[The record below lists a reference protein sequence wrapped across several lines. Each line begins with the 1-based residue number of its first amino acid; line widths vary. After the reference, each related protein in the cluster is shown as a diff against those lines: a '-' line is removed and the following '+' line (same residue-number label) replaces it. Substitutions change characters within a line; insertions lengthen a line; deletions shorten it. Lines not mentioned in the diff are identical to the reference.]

1 MLKYFKNISFLIS
14 VPFIFLSPSIVSQTD
29 FATSSGGLVSILS
42 ENGLSQNT
50 VHYILQDND
59 GFMWFATEDG
69 LNKYDGYNFTIY
81 KNDPHDKNSISD
93 NFIWTI
99 YQDKSGIL
107 WIGTN
112 SGGLCRFDREKDR
125 FISFKND
132 PSNPNSLSLNNVR
145 AVCEDSDG
153 NIWVGTENGLNKF
166 NRKENSF
173 TRYYHNP
180 TDLKSLSNNV
190 VLSIF
195 EDSDG
200 ILWIGSDG
208 GLDRYDKEKDNFK
221 NYSFDPDNEN
231 SLTNNVVLTIYQD
244 KSGYLWIGT
253 LKGLTRFDK
262 KKNEFTRYYVDGTE
276 ASSANRNRI
285 NYILEDKSN
294 ILWIGTGDGLFL
306 FDRKMQRLNKIQP
319 SNTGFGVFSNNNVLS
334 VYEDNSGLV
343 WIGTAEDGIVKY
355 DKERIKFKNYKH
367 NPFNPSSL
375 SHNTIR
381 AIYQDDLGT
390 LWIGTLGGGLNKLDA
405 KDGKFIHYINDP
417 DDEYSLSDNS
427 ISAIF
432 KDRYN
437 YIWVGTWGSGL
448 NRTVKPYKN
457 SEHNNLKFV
466 HYTNEQNN
474 QTTGNQVNNSLSS
487 NIIQAIYE
495 DSNGNLWIGTGV
507 GLDLFN
513 REQNNFISFKF
524 DPDNPNSLSS
534 NQVQSCILQ
543 DRNENLWI
551 GTWNGLNK
559 ISSGD
564 VKKALV
570 DPASVKFH
578 RYTYEAGNNNGLS
591 DERVISIYEDKN
603 GNLWFGTY
611 GGGLNELTVD
621 EQGKSNGKFISY
633 TVDDGLSSNII
644 YSIQCDDSDNL
655 WLSTD
660 NGLSRFDVKSK
671 TFRNYDASDGLQGNQ
686 FFWGAGFKG
695 KNGELF
701 FGGTNGFNEFKP
713 EELRNNNHVPPVVLT
728 DFQIFNKPVEIN
740 NEDSPLKKSI
750 TYTKEIE
757 LTYGQNVFSFEFAA
771 LDFTAPAKNRYAY
784 IMEGFD
790 HDWISAGKRRYVTY
804 TNLDPGEYVFRVKG
818 SNNDGIWNESGTQV
832 IIRILPPLWRTWWF
846 VSSVLL
852 LVGVIITLIIYFR
865 VKHLLDIER
874 LRIKLAAD
882 LHDNIGSSLTEISI
896 LSEVISKKIKTE
908 DEGIRKSL
916 NMISNSSRNLIDN
929 MSDIVWLVNPKRDS
943 LYDLI
948 LRLRD
953 TYSELSS
960 YTSISFRS
968 ENIKSL
974 EKVSLPMEKRQHL
987 YLIFKE
993 AINNCITHSEC
1004 SEITLDASVKGSKLL
1019 MTLKDNGIGFS
1030 PEIISNGGNGLSNI
1044 KERAKTIGGNL
1055 NIQSNF
1061 NQGTT
1066 VQFEGNIL

>member
-14 VPFIFLSPSIVSQTD
+14 VPLIFLSPSIVSQTD

-367 NPFNPSSL
+367 NPFNLSSL

-513 REQNNFISFKF
+513 REQNNFISFKY

-603 GNLWFGTY
+603 SNLWFGTY

>member
-1 MLKYFKNISFLIS
+1 
-14 VPFIFLSPSIVSQTD
+14 
-29 FATSSGGLVSILS
+29 A
-42 ENGLSQNT
+42 
-50 VHYILQDND
+50 H
-59 GFMWFATEDG
+59 
-69 LNKYDGYNFTIY
+69 
-81 KNDPHDKNSISD
+81 
-93 NFIWTI
+93 
-99 YQDKSGIL
+99 
-107 WIGTN
+107 
-112 SGGLCRFDREKDR
+112 
-125 FISFKND
+125 
-132 PSNPNSLSLNNVR
+132 
-145 AVCEDSDG
+145 
-153 NIWVGTENGLNKF
+153 
-166 NRKENSF
+166 
-173 TRYYHNP
+173 
-180 TDLKSLSNNV
+180 
-190 VLSIF
+190 
-195 EDSDG
+195 
-200 ILWIGSDG
+200 
-208 GLDRYDKEKDNFK
+208 
-221 NYSFDPDNEN
+221 
-231 SLTNNVVLTIYQD
+231 
-244 KSGYLWIGT
+244 
-253 LKGLTRFDK
+253 
-262 KKNEFTRYYVDGTE
+262 
-276 ASSANRNRI
+276 RNRI

-728 DFQIFNKPVEIN
+728 
-740 NEDSPLKKSI
+740 
-750 TYTKEIE
+750 
-757 LTYGQNVFSFEFAA
+757 
-771 LDFTAPAKNRYAY
+771 
-784 IMEGFD
+784 
-790 HDWISAGKRRYVTY
+790 
-804 TNLDPGEYVFRVKG
+804 
-818 SNNDGIWNESGTQV
+818 
-832 IIRILPPLWRTWWF
+832 
-846 VSSVLL
+846 
-852 LVGVIITLIIYFR
+852 
-865 VKHLLDIER
+865 
-874 LRIKLAAD
+874 
-882 LHDNIGSSLTEISI
+882 
-896 LSEVISKKIKTE
+896 
-908 DEGIRKSL
+908 
-916 NMISNSSRNLIDN
+916 
-929 MSDIVWLVNPKRDS
+929 
-943 LYDLI
+943 
-948 LRLRD
+948 
-953 TYSELSS
+953 
-960 YTSISFRS
+960 
-968 ENIKSL
+968 
-974 EKVSLPMEKRQHL
+974 
-987 YLIFKE
+987 
-993 AINNCITHSEC
+993 
-1004 SEITLDASVKGSKLL
+1004 
-1019 MTLKDNGIGFS
+1019 
-1030 PEIISNGGNGLSNI
+1030 
-1044 KERAKTIGGNL
+1044 
-1055 NIQSNF
+1055 
-1061 NQGTT
+1061 
-1066 VQFEGNIL
+1066 